1 MIILECCEEL
11 NIDLTKTIRKLS
23 LFQFVNEINRKG
35 LKHNFAKF

>member
-23 LFQFVNEINRKG
+23 LLYIIILLFNKEKD
-35 LKHNFAKF
+35 